1 MAKNFEDFYHSHL
14 GHGYDID
21 GSYGAQCW
29 DGFAE
34 YCLWLGY
41 PAIHTT
47 NMKASSLWTHRQSN
61 GILNYFTEVS
71 SPRNGDVC
79 VWGDAHGGGYGH
91 VAMFYNGKYFGQ
103 NQGGAAYPGGGAVFS
118 LISYV
123 APMGYLRP
131 KNLGGG
137 LSWIIPETTRPL
149 TMAEMQNNSKC
160 IWGYLH
166 EKGWSLEAVCGL
178 LGNMQSEST
187 LNPNRWEGDV
197 PFAQPVSSRGFGL
210 VQWTPW
216 SIIRDYIGSAAIKDY
231 GNIECQRLEEE
242 SRIGYSW
249 IDKGYGISYQQ
260 FRTSKRSPEELAL
273 IFLINYERPANTNQP
288 DRQTQARYWYN
299 YLRDWDPEVP
309 EGSGGDKPLTEKF
322 KMKIVNGIV
331 LSVERVFV

>member
-1 MAKNFEDFYHSHL
+1 M
-14 GHGYDID
+14 
-21 GSYGAQCW
+21 
-29 DGFAE
+29 
-34 YCLWLGY
+34 
-41 PAIHTT
+41 
-47 NMKASSLWTHRQSN
+47 
-61 GILNYFTEVS
+61 
-71 SPRNGDVC
+71 
-79 VWGDAHGGGYGH
+79 
-91 VAMFYNGKYFGQ
+91 
-103 NQGGAAYPGGGAVFS
+103 
-118 LISYV
+118 ISYV

>member
-1 MAKNFEDFYHSHL
+1 
-14 GHGYDID
+14 
-21 GSYGAQCW
+21 
-29 DGFAE
+29 
-34 YCLWLGY
+34 
-41 PAIHTT
+41 
-47 NMKASSLWTHRQSN
+47 MKASSLWTHRQSN

-149 TMAEMQNNSKC
+149 SMSEMQNNAKC

-166 EKGWSLEAVCGL
+166 NKGWSLEAVCGI
-178 LGNMQSEST
+178 LGNAQSEST

-273 IFLINYERPANTNQP
+273 IFLVNYERPANTNQP
-288 DRQTQARYWYN
+288 ARQTQARYWYN
-299 YLRDWDPEVP
+299 YLRGWDPEVP
-309 EGSGGDKPLTEKF
+309 EGSGGDKPLTEKL